1 MLYQTVQIR
10 TFYQLVKDSDLL
22 FFKGT
27 QSKKYDYQVIGV
39 LAPPTTVY
47 QQNIDFNRDIEYTL
61 MGVFNVD
68 GYIKN
73 KTEAIISV
81 KKTILLKYLITF
93 FILILVPVWLFAIA
107 VNQHP
112 DKWTQTDIVFSH
124 ISQERIGLQRGQSYV
139 LNTQD
144 GRQFVIKSKF
154 VNVDDLSDCLISG
167 DTYRIV
173 FSNTIAG
180 GDHMEAL
187 SGNNIVFQN
196 LEKSVAQWEQE
207 QQECVIA
214 IIVTLIIEI
223 VALLLIDRLWCKK
236 EHSQI
241 QKLKA
246 DIARRKE
253 HIREK

>member
-1 MLYQTVQIR
+1 M
-10 TFYQLVKDSDLL
+10 
-22 FFKGT
+22 
-27 QSKKYDYQVIGV
+27 
-39 LAPPTTVY
+39 APLTTVY

-81 KKTILLKYLITF
+81 RKTILLKYSITL
-93 FILILVPVWLFAIA
+93 FILILVPVWLFALA

-112 DKWTQTDIVFSH
+112 DQWTQTDIVFSH

-144 GRQFVIKSKF
+144 ERQFVIKSKF

-187 SGNNIVFQN
+187 SGDNMVIQNI
-196 LEKSVAQWEQE
+196 EKSIAQWEQE
-207 QQECVIA
+207 QQECIIA